1 MSIFHGGT
9 DLSRRFSEGAADSYR
24 REHWR
29 LRYRVPNGTCRSV
42 GTGYPALKR
51 WAIFTSCLAFKS
63 VSWGIS
69 AVSVVRVIQ
78 NFCYSHIVT
87 DQHHHIDKPEPRWQ
101 ALLAFLAVGAIYL
114 ALPRNLVFGPIWLLP
129 TLIVVLLIPTVVS
142 HRIGKRSLNRALG
155 LIINGITT
163 IALIGSVVLLVRA
176 LPSHRE
182 SPLALL
188 RSGGL
193 LWLTNVI
200 VFALWYWR
208 LDGGGPTLRHER
220 KEFGS
225 TSFLFPQ
232 MQIPHD
238 ERAQFACA
246 HWRPRFVDYFFVSFT
261 QSSTFGPTDAPLL
274 ARWAKI
280 FAMIQIS
287 ISLSIVILLISRA
300 VGVL

>member
-1 MSIFHGGT
+1 MSASL
-9 DLSRRFSEGAADSYR
+9 D
-24 REHWR
+24 
-29 LRYRVPNGTCRSV
+29 RV
-42 GTGYPALKR
+42 
-51 WAIFTSCLAFKS
+51 
-63 VSWGIS
+63 
-69 AVSVVRVIQ
+69 
-78 NFCYSHIVT
+78 
-87 DQHHHIDKPEPRWQ
+87 DKPEPRWQ
-101 ALLAFLAVGAIYL
+101 ALLAFLAIGAIYL
-114 ALPRNLVFGPIWLLP
+114 ALPRNLIIGPIWLLP
-129 TLIVVLLIPTVVS
+129 TLIVVLLVPSVVS
-142 HRIGKRSLNRALG
+142 HRMGRLSLNRALG
-155 LIINGITT
+155 IIINGITT
-163 IALIGSVVLLVRA
+163 LALIGSVILLVRA

-182 SPLALL
+182 TPLQLL

-208 LDGGGPTLRHER
+208 LDGGGPTRRH
-220 KEFGS
+220 KENKLGS

-246 HWRPRFVDYFFVSFT
+246 HWRTRFVDYLFIAFT

-280 FAMIQIS
+280 LAMIQIL
-287 ISLSIVILLISRA
+287 ISLTIVILLIARA